1 MPPVT
6 SRNFIRNAILW
17 CEKVKPTR
25 LNSVIKEKRLQR
37 TLGRFSSVRRLH
49 GLVATLHQIASND
62 QDHLD
67 PAGQESSLFSNLDV
81 EKMARQIK
89 VDGLALGLKLP
100 EALRDA
106 IAAFGTGSPVKPWG
120 AKEALPLE
128 AVMNGRLPTGE
139 PVAVAE
145 SIDIERCPE
154 VARVAHD
161 PKILLMAKRMLGYNP
176 QKIETSLRWSFP
188 TRLPLTEHCNID
200 LASRWHYDV
209 LGKNSMSLFFYIVK
223 GDSDLD
229 GAHAT
234 ILKSHR
240 KKKISM
246 LFRPSTTISEAELMS
261 FYGPGQV
268 VIATGEP
275 GDGFAEDPN
284 TFHRAMQPISS
295 ARLVLLVRYS

>member
-1 MPPVT
+1 M
-6 SRNFIRNAILW
+6 
-17 CEKVKPTR
+17 KPLR

-37 TLGRFSSVRRLH
+37 TLGRFRSVRRLH
-49 GLVATLHQIASND
+49 GLVSTLHQIASVD

-67 PAGQESSLFSNLDV
+67 PKDQASSIFGTLDV
-81 EKMARQIK
+81 EKMAQQIRT
-89 VDGLALGLKLP
+89 DGLALGLKLP
-100 EALRDA
+100 EYLREGMA
-106 IAAFGTGSPVKPWG
+106 HFGTRAPVKPWG

-128 AVMNGRLPTGE
+128 AVMDGRLPTGE

-145 SIDIERCPE
+145 SAGIDGCPE
-154 VARVAHD
+154 VTRVTRD
-161 PKILLMAKRMLGYNP
+161 PKMLLLAKRVLGYNP
-176 QKIETSLRWSFP
+176 RNIEVSLRWSFP
-188 TRLPLTEHCNID
+188 TGMPLAEHCNID

-209 LGKNSMSLFFYIVK
+209 IGKNSMSLFFYILK

-246 LFRPSTTISEAELMS
+246 LFRPSTTISEAELIS
-261 FYGPGQV
+261 YYGPGQV

-284 TFHRAMQPISS
+284 TFHRAMQPVSS
-295 ARLVLLVRYS
+295 PRLVLLVRYT

>member
-1 MPPVT
+1 L
-6 SRNFIRNAILW
+6 I
-17 CEKVKPTR
+17 
-25 LNSVIKEKRLQR
+25 
-37 TLGRFSSVRRLH
+37 
-49 GLVATLHQIASND
+49 ATLQQIASND
-62 QDHLD
+62 HDHHD
-67 PAGQESSLFSNLDV
+67 PAGQSSSIFSNLDV
-81 EKMARQIK
+81 EKMAYQIK

-100 EALRDA
+100 ETLRDA
-106 IAAFGTGSPVKPWG
+106 MAAFGTGSPVKPWG
-120 AKEALPLE
+120 AKEALPLK
-128 AVMNGRLPTGE
+128 AVIDGRLPTGE

-145 SIDIERCPE
+145 SIDIEKCPE
-154 VARVAHD
+154 VALVTRD
-161 PKILLMAKRMLGYNP
+161 PKMLLLAKRVLGYNP
-176 QKIETSLRWSFP
+176 QNIDTSLRWSFP
-188 TRLPLTEHCNID
+188 TRLSLTEHCDID

-209 LGKNSMSLFFYIVK
+209 IGRNSMSLFFYILK

-246 LFRPSTTISEAELMS
+246 LFRPSTMISEAELIGY
-261 FYGPGQV
+261 YGPGQV

-284 TFHRAMQPISS
+284 TFHRAMQPVSS

>member
-1 MPPVT
+1 
-6 SRNFIRNAILW
+6 
-17 CEKVKPTR
+17 
-25 LNSVIKEKRLQR
+25 LNSIIKEKRLQR
-37 TLGRFSSVRRLH
+37 TLGRFSYVRRLH
-49 GLVATLHQIASND
+49 GLVATLHQIASTGL
-62 QDHLD
+62 DHHD
-67 PAGQESSLFSNLDV
+67 PTGQASSIFSNLDV
-81 EKMARQIK
+81 EKMAQQIK

-100 EALRDA
+100 ETLLDA
-106 IAAFGTGSPVKPWG
+106 MAHFGTHSPVKPWG

-128 AVMNGRLPTGE
+128 AVIDGRLPTGE

-145 SIDIERCPE
+145 AINIEQCPE
-154 VARVAHD
+154 VARVTRD
-161 PKILLMAKRMLGYNP
+161 PKMLLLAKRVLGYNP
-176 QKIETSLRWSFP
+176 QKIDTSLRWSFP
-188 TRLPLTEHCNID
+188 THLPLAEHCNID

-209 LGKNSMSLFFYIVK
+209 IGKNSMSLFFYILK
-223 GDSDLD
+223 GDSNLD

-246 LFRPSTTISEAELMS
+246 LFRPSTTISEAELIS
-261 FYGPGQV
+261 YYGPGQV

>member
-1 MPPVT
+1 
-6 SRNFIRNAILW
+6 
-17 CEKVKPTR
+17 
-25 LNSVIKEKRLQR
+25 
-37 TLGRFSSVRRLH
+37 
-49 GLVATLHQIASND
+49 LVATLHQIASND
-62 QDHLD
+62 QDHHNPGD
-67 PAGQESSLFSNLDV
+67 QASSIFSNLNV
-81 EKMARQIK
+81 EKMAHQIK
-89 VDGLALGLKLP
+89 VDGLALGLRLP
-100 EALRDA
+100 ETLLDA
-106 IAAFGTGSPVKPWG
+106 MAAFGTRSPVRPWG

-128 AVMNGRLPTGE
+128 AVMGGRLPTGE

-145 SIDIERCPE
+145 AINIEQCPE
-154 VARVAHD
+154 VARVTRD
-161 PKILLMAKRMLGYNP
+161 PKMLLLAKRVLGYNP
-176 QKIETSLRWSFP
+176 QTIETSLRWSFA
-188 TRLPLTEHCNID
+188 THLPLTEHCNID

-209 LGKNSMSLFFYIVK
+209 IGKNSMSLFFYILK

-246 LFRPSTTISEAELMS
+246 LFRPSTTISEAELIS
-261 FYGPGQV
+261 YYGPSQV

>member
-1 MPPVT
+1 
-6 SRNFIRNAILW
+6 
-17 CEKVKPTR
+17 

-49 GLVATLHQIASND
+49 GLVAALHQIASND
-62 QDHLD
+62 QDNQD
-67 PAGQESSLFSNLDV
+67 PEGQALSVFKGLDV
-81 EKMARQIK
+81 EKMASQIK
-89 VDGLALGLKLP
+89 MDGLALGLKLP
-100 EALRDA
+100 EDLRDGMA
-106 IAAFGTGSPVKPWG
+106 KFGTDAPVKPWS
-120 AKEALPLE
+120 AKEPLPLE
-128 AVMNGRLPTGE
+128 TVMNGRLPTGE

-145 SIDIERCPE
+145 SVGIDRCWE
-154 VARVAHD
+154 VAKVTRD
-161 PKILLMAKRMLGYNP
+161 PKMLLLARRVLGYSPCN
-176 QKIETSLRWSFP
+176 IEVSLRWSFP
-188 TRLPLTEHCNID
+188 TRLSLNEHCNID

-209 LGKNSMSLFFYIVK
+209 IGRNSMSLYFYILK

-261 FYGPGQV
+261 YYGPGQV

-284 TFHRAMQPISS
+284 TFHRAMQSISS
-295 ARLVLLVRYS
+295 PRLVLLVRYS

>member
-1 MPPVT
+1 
-6 SRNFIRNAILW
+6 
-17 CEKVKPTR
+17 VKPLR

-49 GLVATLHQIASND
+49 GLVSTLHQIASSD

-67 PAGQESSLFSNLDV
+67 PKDQASSIFGTLDV

-89 VDGLALGLKLP
+89 TDGLALGLKLP
-100 EALRDA
+100 EALREGMA
-106 IAAFGTGSPVKPWG
+106 RFGTRAPVKPWG
-120 AKEALPLE
+120 AKEGLPLE
-128 AVMNGRLPTGE
+128 TVVDGRLPTGE

-145 SIDIERCPE
+145 SAGIDSCPE
-154 VARVAHD
+154 VTRVTRD
-161 PKILLMAKRMLGYNP
+161 PKMLLLAKRVLGYNP
-176 QKIETSLRWSFP
+176 RNIEVSLRWSFP
-188 TRLPLTEHCNID
+188 TGMSLTEHCNID

-209 LGKNSMSLFFYIVK
+209 IGKNSMSLFFYILK

-246 LFRPSTTISEAELMS
+246 LFRPSTTISEAELIS
-261 FYGPGQV
+261 YYGPGQV

-284 TFHRAMQPISS
+284 TFHRAMQPVSS
-295 ARLVLLVRYS
+295 PRLVLLVRYT

>member
-1 MPPVT
+1 
-6 SRNFIRNAILW
+6 
-17 CEKVKPTR
+17 
-25 LNSVIKEKRLQR
+25 
-37 TLGRFSSVRRLH
+37 
-49 GLVATLHQIASND
+49 LVATLHQIASND
-62 QDHLD
+62 QDHRD
-67 PAGQESSLFSNLDV
+67 PAGQTSSLFSNLDV
-81 EKMARQIK
+81 EKMADQIK
-89 VDGLALGLKLP
+89 VDGLALGLRLP
-100 EALRDA
+100 EPLLDA
-106 IAAFGTGSPVKPWG
+106 MAAFGTRSPVKPWG

-128 AVMNGRLPTGE
+128 AVMDGRLPTGE

-145 SIDIERCPE
+145 AIDIEQCPE
-154 VARVAHD
+154 VAQVTRD
-161 PKILLMAKRMLGYNP
+161 PKMLLLAKRVLGYNP
-176 QKIETSLRWSFP
+176 QKIDTSLRWSFP
-188 TRLPLTEHCNID
+188 TRLPLTEHCDID

-209 LGKNSMSLFFYIVK
+209 IGRNSMSLFFYILK

-246 LFRPSTTISEAELMS
+246 LFRPSTTISEAELIS
-261 FYGPGQV
+261 YYGPGQV

-295 ARLVLLVRYS
+295 PRLVLLVRYS

>member
-1 MPPVT
+1 
-6 SRNFIRNAILW
+6 
-17 CEKVKPTR
+17 

-67 PAGQESSLFSNLDV
+67 PKGQASSVFGGLDV
-81 EKMARQIK
+81 EKMAYQIRT
-89 VDGLALGLKLP
+89 DGLALGLRLP
-100 EALRDA
+100 EPLRLGMA
-106 IAAFGTGSPVKPWG
+106 QFGTSAPVKPWG
-120 AKEALPLE
+120 AKEPLPLE
-128 AVMNGRLPTGE
+128 AVMGGRLPTGE

-145 SIDIERCPE
+145 SAGIDGCPE
-154 VARVAHD
+154 AAKVIRD
-161 PKILLMAKRMLGYNP
+161 PKMLLLAKRVLGYNP
-176 QKIETSLRWSFP
+176 RNIEVSLRWSFP
-188 TRLPLTEHCNID
+188 TQLSLTEHCNVD

-209 LGKNSMSLFFYIVK
+209 IGKNSMSLFFYILK

-246 LFRPSTTISEAELMS
+246 LFRPSTTISEAELIS
-261 FYGPGQV
+261 YYGPGQV

-295 ARLVLLVRYS
+295 PRLVLLVRYT